1 MKIVSFGPNGQE
13 KPGLLLEERIVDLTA
28 VDSSLP
34 PTVRGIFETGAVEAV
49 RRIAASAASVDPA
62 QTVPLAGTR
71 LGAPVTNPSKIICLG
86 LNYKDH
92 AEEQSREVPERPLLF
107 SKAPTVL
114 IGNGEP
120 IPLPDEVEKL
130 DHEVELAFVIG
141 KTARNV
147 TREEAWDH
155 VAGYGVFMDI
165 SARDVQF
172 REKQWFRG
180 KSFDGFG
187 PFGPYLATPD
197 EVGDPHNLSISLNVN
212 GTVRQSS
219 NTGQMTYKIDF
230 IVHYLSHSMTLV
242 PGDIIATGT
251 PSGVGVFATP
261 PRFLQRGDLIEA
273 TIEKLGTLTNPV
285 A

>member
-1 MKIVSFGPNGQE
+1 MKLVSFGPNGQE
-13 KPGLLLEERIVDLTA
+13 KPGLLLDRRIVDLTA
-28 VDSSLP
+28 VDGSLP
-34 PTVRGIFETGAVEAV
+34 RSVRGIFEAGAIDAV
-49 RRIAASAASVDPA
+49 RRIAASADSLDSSK
-62 QTVPLAGTR
+62 TVPLAGTR
-71 LGAPVTNPSKIICLG
+71 LGAPVPNPSKIICLG

-92 AEEQSREVPERPLLF
+92 AEEQNRQVPEQPLLF

-114 IGNGEP
+114 IGDGEP
-120 IPLPDEVEKL
+120 IPMPDEVKKL

-147 TREEAWDH
+147 SRENALDH

-187 PFGPYLATPD
+187 PFGPCLATPD
-197 EVGDPHNLSISLNVN
+197 EVGDPHDLAISLKVN
-212 GTVRQSS
+212 GTIRQSS

-251 PSGVGVFATP
+251 PSGVGVFASP
-261 PRFLQRGDLIEA
+261 PRFLQRGDLVEA